1 MGAFDRAAAARAKMA
16 QVQRE
21 MSERRALRD
30 RNFRQKREQSLDS
43 FKKQGPV
50 MAQVAKHMG
59 ELGRRRQQAGGWAT
73 EKTERDKEYVMEGFG
88 FEDDDRAK
96 DPYDFRGAVPQRP
109 SGQDTVDE
117 EDGGSPLARST
128 QQHSQPPTPPPSAPE
143 PPPAAPAP
151 APAAPPRA
159 ARRPER
165 RDLDDEDDFSNQ
177 SSWMQ
182 NQ

>member
-30 RNFRQKREQSLDS
+30 RNFSQKREQSAEA

-59 ELGRRRQQAGGWAT
+59 ELGRRRAQAGGWAT
-73 EKTERDKEYVMEGFG
+73 EKTEQDKDFVMNKFG
-88 FEDDDRAK
+88 FEDEEPPK
-96 DPYDFRGAVPQRP
+96 DPYGYQSPQRP
-109 SGQDTVDE
+109 
-117 EDGGSPLARST
+117 ARAD
-128 QQHSQPPTPPPSAPE
+128 TPPGGIGVIDDEDSRPPMPPPAPEAPSAPA
-143 PPPAAPAP
+143 PP
-151 APAAPPRA
+151 APPRA
-159 ARRPER
+159 PRAPRRPER
-165 RDLDDEDDFSNQ
+165 QALDDEDDFSNQ

>member
-1 MGAFDRAAAARAKMA
+1 MGAYDRAAAARAKMA

-30 RNFRQKREQSLDS
+30 RNFAQKREQSAET

-50 MAQVAKHMG
+50 MAQVAKHLG
-59 ELGRRRQQAGGWAT
+59 ELGRRRAQAGGWAT
-73 EKTERDKEYVMEGFG
+73 EKTEQDKDFVMGFG
-88 FEDDDRAK
+88 FEDEEQK
-96 DPYDFRGAVPQRP
+96 DPYGYRPPQRP
-109 SGQDTVDE
+109 
-117 EDGGSPLARST
+117 AST
-128 QQHSQPPTPPPSAPE
+128 ETPPGGIGVIEDDRSAPM
-143 PPPAAPAP
+143 PPPAPEAPPAP
-151 APAAPPRA
+151 SPPAPPRAPRA

-165 RDLDDEDDFSNQ
+165 QPLDDEDDFSNQ

>member
-1 MGAFDRAAAARAKMA
+1 MGAYDRAAAARAKMA

-30 RNFRQKREQSLDS
+30 RNFTQKREQSLEA

-59 ELGRRRQQAGGWAT
+59 ELGRRRAQAGGWAT
-73 EKTERDKEYVMEGFG
+73 EKTEQDKDFVMGFG
-88 FEDDDRAK
+88 FEDEEQK
-96 DPYDFRGAVPQRP
+96 DPYGYRPPQRP
-109 SGQDTVDE
+109 SGPDIPP
-117 EDGGSPLARST
+117 GGLGAIDDDK
-128 QQHSQPPTPPPSAPE
+128 PPM
-143 PPPAAPAP
+143 PPPAPEAPPAP
-151 APAAPPRA
+151 APPAPPRA
-159 ARRPER
+159 PRASRRPER
-165 RDLDDEDDFSNQ
+165 QALDDEDDFSNQ